1 MNRGLPSPA
10 EAFVNRETSVVMP
23 SPIQEFVG
31 AARPGTPRKRGD
43 CVDDLKA
50 IFRQSKTLGSSLG
63 VSSSRSLL
71 VEIHQTQPKTLGK
84 IALGSRRSIQRFL
97 PSTQSHL
104 YLVFGAAQRCDLD
117 GYGGE
122 PEPQYAGS

>member
-10 EAFVNRETSVVMP
+10 EAFLKTEARVIMP

-43 CVDDLKA
+43 CVDDVKVS
-50 IFRQSKTLGSSLG
+50 FRESETVDSSLG
-63 VSSSRSLL
+63 VSSLRSLL
-71 VEIHQTQPKTLGK
+71 IEIHQTQPKTLGQ
-84 IALGSRRSIQRFL
+84 IPLGSRRSIQGFL
-97 PSTQSHL
+97 HTL
-104 YLVFGAAQRCDLD
+104 IYTLFFGAAQRCDLD

-122 PEPQYAGS
+122 SQLR